1 MLTIIIPTLGE
12 RKQEFNR
19 LLSSLE
25 TQTMP
30 ALELIIV
37 SQNHHELVS
46 EWLTPITISYRH
58 IRLQEKGLSKARN
71 AALPYVNGDLV
82 TFSDDDCW
90 YPNHAVATVHKYL
103 KNDSDGCCFQIF
115 DPEMNETYKN
125 YPKKPSST
133 VNGRMLF
140 RKSSIEL
147 FFKTEAIASL
157 RFHESFGLG
166 SHYPSGEENL
176 FLQQFTTGKKRL
188 AYYPET
194 IVYHQKPTKQS
205 RLSEKQL
212 ISKGPLFKAMYNTPI
227 GLLFL
232 TALFIKKSSSIEQPI
247 HSYTKAIKALLSFNK
262 QQVRGTK

>member
-12 RKQEFNR
+12 RKQEFHR
-19 LLSSLE
+19 LLTSLE

-30 ALELIIV
+30 ALELVVV
-37 SQNHHELVS
+37 SQSHHEAVS
-46 EWLTPITISYRH
+46 EWLKPISIPYTH
-58 IRLQEKGLSKARN
+58 IRLEEKGLSKARN

-90 YPNHAVATVHKYL
+90 YPTHAVATVHNRL
-103 KNDSDGCCFQIF
+103 KNGEDGCCFQIF
-115 DPEMNETYKN
+115 DPEVNKTYKH
-125 YPKKPSST
+125 YPPRPSST
-133 VNGRMLF
+133 VKGRMLF

-147 FFKTEAIASL
+147 FFKTKALTSL

-166 SHYPSGEENL
+166 STYPSGEENL
-176 FLQQFTTGKKRL
+176 FLQQFTSLKKRL

-194 IVYHQKPTKQS
+194 IVFHQKPTKQS

-232 TALFIKKSSSIEQPI
+232 TALFIKKASSIEQPI
-247 HSYTKAIKALLSFNK
+247 YSYTKAIKALLSFNK
-262 QQVRGTK
+262 QRARGTK

>member
-125 YPKKPSST
+125 YPKNHLLLSMAECCFENPLSSFFLKPKPLPLYVFMSHS
-133 VNGRMLF
+133 VL
-140 RKSSIEL
+140 
-147 FFKTEAIASL
+147 EAITQAVKRIYFYSNSQQ
-157 RFHESFGLG
+157 EKSGL
-166 SHYPSGEENL
+166 L
-176 FLQQFTTGKKRL
+176 IILKRL
-188 AYYPET
+188 F
-194 IVYHQKPTKQS
+194 IIKSQQDNRGFQRNNSLVRVLCLKPCTTH
-205 RLSEKQL
+205 L
-212 ISKGPLFKAMYNTPI
+212 
-227 GLLFL
+227 
-232 TALFIKKSSSIEQPI
+232 
-247 HSYTKAIKALLSFNK
+247 
-262 QQVRGTK
+262 